1 MNKEKL
7 TKFISKYSLGGNAES
22 VKWAVQSKV
31 LSTRFITEDQTVI
44 GEVTTNEFDQPDVE
58 IGVYT
63 TSQLVKIMGALS
75 DNVDLKFN
83 SVDKKIYSLTINDV
97 DTTADYMLS
106 DLSVIPQAPAL
117 KQLPGFDVKIEL
129 SKEFTGKFIKA
140 KNALPDA
147 DNFAVESDGTTANI
161 IINHSNMNT
170 NKVSFKATALETTKM
185 SPICFSA
192 KLFKEILEANKD
204 SVGTLEVSSKGLGR
218 VTLTSKDF
226 NTVYYLVKL
235 NIN

>member
-7 TKFISKYSLGGNAES
+7 TRFISKYSLGGNAES
-22 VKWAVQSKV
+22 VKWIVDSKV

-44 GEVTTNEFDQPDVE
+44 GEVTTKDFDQPDIE
-58 IGVYT
+58 LGVYT
-63 TSQLVKIMGALS
+63 TSQLVKIMSAVS
-75 DNVDLKFN
+75 DNIDLKFN
-83 SVDKKIYSLTINDV
+83 VIDKKVYSLTINDS

-117 KQLPGFDVKIEL
+117 KQLPAFDVKIEL
-129 SKEFTGKFIKA
+129 SKEFTSKFIKA

-147 DNFAVESDGTTANI
+147 DNFAVESDGTNVNI

-170 NKVSFKATALETTKM
+170 NKVSFKASALEATKM
-185 SPICFSA
+185 QPICFSA

-204 SVGTLEVSSKGLGR
+204 SVGTLEVSGKGLGR
-218 VTLTSKDF
+218 VSFTSQDF
-226 NTVYYLVKL
+226 NTVYFLVKL